1 MPKVTMI
8 SPATKQTMG
17 KRRVAAYCRVSS
29 SSADQLNSYANQI
42 RVYTAM
48 INARKDWQLV
58 EIFADEGI
66 SGTSAKNRIEFQR
79 MITMCEH
86 HEIDLIIT
94 KSVSRFARNVRDAL
108 EYVRKLRILGV
119 EVRFEKEGISTLSLG
134 DEMLLNTFAA
144 IAQEESTAI
153 SQNLRMSIRKRM
165 EEGTYAPA
173 VVPYGYVRGNQNKY
187 EVSSEEAEVVSRIF
201 NDFLSGK
208 PTKSIADELNR
219 DNIKTVKGISGWSAL
234 QVSKI
239 ISNEKYVGDSLFQK
253 TYNTATF
260 PIRKL
265 VNRGEEDRYYVKDTH
280 CPLICEEQFEAA
292 KELIAVRR
300 IRFARNTD
308 RKIYPL
314 SGKIIC
320 SECRAKFKRRI
331 INSEI
336 YWACSKKVDNAES
349 CKSHYYKEKNINAAI
364 VLLFNKLIFD
374 GKILLRA
381 EQLLTEAVNL
391 YRRGSADISF
401 VNTSIAELNAKLLSI
416 EQLKSKGYLSPEVCQ
431 AQSKTIEKE
440 LAKLKENRQKM
451 YDSKL
456 STALEEVRNLR
467 AELSRI
473 NEPLEDIDE
482 QLFKDVVE
490 GLLIDEDNTLTVTFK
505 CGLRFRERISGG
517 KR

>member
-8 SPATKQTMG
+8 SPATKQMID
-17 KRRVAAYCRVSS
+17 KKRVAAYCRVSS
-29 SSADQLNSYANQI
+29 GSADQLNSYANQI

-66 SGTSAKNRIEFQR
+66 SGTSAEKRTEFQR

-153 SQNLRMSIRKRM
+153 SQNLQMSIRKRM
-165 EEGTYAPA
+165 ENGTYYNAST
-173 VVPYGYVRGNQNKY
+173 PYGFTYNNSPSILV
-187 EVSSEEAEVVSRIF
+187 SEEKSPIVKRIF
-201 NDFLSGK
+201 DEYLSGR
-208 PTKSIADELNR
+208 SMNEIAHGLER
-219 DNIKTVKGISGWSAL
+219 DGILTADGR
-234 QVSKI
+234 SKWRSQRI
-239 ISNEKYVGDSLFQK
+239 SYILSNEKYIGDSLLQKSFSTSTFPFCRMKNRGDEDQYYVKNTHTGIVCQSQFQAVEQLMNDRREQFARNK
-253 TYNTATF
+253 TYNKYMLTSMVTCSVCGSKMT
-260 PIRKL
+260 R
-265 VNRGEEDRYYVKDTH
+265 
-280 CPLICEEQFEAA
+280 
-292 KELIAVRR
+292 
-300 IRFARNTD
+300 
-308 RKIYPL
+308 RKID
-314 SGKIIC
+314 
-320 SECRAKFKRRI
+320 ER
-331 INSEI
+331 I
-336 YWACSKKVDNAES
+336 YWACLTKVRDARK
-349 CKSHYYKEKNINAAI
+349 CDSHYYEERDIYQAINT
-364 VLLFNKLIFD
+364 VFNNLRFD
-374 GKILLRA
+374 DKILLRT

-391 YRRGSADISF
+391 SRRGSADISSA
-401 VNTSIAELNAKLLSI
+401 NTSIAELNAKLLSI
-416 EQLKSKGYLSPEVCQ
+416 EQLKAKGYLSPEVCQ
-431 AQSKTIEKE
+431 AQSKAIEKE
-440 LAKLKENRQKM
+440 LARLKEKRQRL

-456 STALEEVRNLR
+456 SMVLEDVRNLR

-490 GLLIDEDNTLTVTFK
+490 GLSIDADSTLTVTFK
-505 CGLRFRERISGG
+505 CGLKIRERL
-517 KR
+517 KD